1 MNQNHNFVI
10 KRRNKIVLKELPLIF
25 GISGIARCGKDTLG
39 RHLIAKLQKSGFPT
53 IPISFASVLKY
64 DLDPFLKE
72 KVNISAFT
80 ENTQEKEI
88 IRPLLVAYG
97 TNVCRK
103 IDPDHWIKK
112 IEKQV
117 KASINSKIIVV
128 ITDVRYENECK
139 WIKDNGGFMIHLSRM
154 GQKPANFEEKVNDPI
169 VRKISDHKI
178 KWKTFSD
185 EKETCNY
192 HLSKLF
198 YSKGWST
205 YGQFK

>member
-1 MNQNHNFVI
+1 MNQNHNFVL

-39 RHLIAKLQKSGFPT
+39 KHLISKLQKSGFPT
-53 IPISFASVLKY
+53 IQISFASVLKY
-64 DLDPFLKE
+64 DLDAFLKD

-80 ENTQEKEI
+80 ENTHEKEI

-117 KASINSKIIVV
+117 KASTSNKIIVV
-128 ITDVRYENECK
+128 ITDVRYENEGK
-139 WIKDNGGFMIHLSRM
+139 WIKDNGGFLIHLSRM
-154 GQKPANFEEKVNDPI
+154 GQKPANFEEKANDPI
-169 VRKISDHKI
+169 VKKIADYKI

>member
-1 MNQNHNFVI
+1 M
-10 KRRNKIVLKELPLIF
+10 LKELPLIF

-39 RHLIAKLQKSGFPT
+39 KHLISKLQKSGFPT
-53 IPISFASVLKY
+53 IQISFASVLKY

-103 IDPDHWIKK
+103 IDPDYWIKK

-117 KASINSKIIVV
+117 KASTSNKIIVV
-128 ITDVRYENECK
+128 ITDVRYENEGK
-139 WIKDNGGFMIHLSRM
+139 WIKDNGGFLIHLNRM
-154 GQKPANFEEKVNDPI
+154 GQKPANFEEKVNNPI
-169 VRKISDHKI
+169 VKKIADHKI

>member
-1 MNQNHNFVI
+1 MNQNHNFVL

-39 RHLIAKLQKSGFPT
+39 KHLISKLQKSGFPT
-53 IPISFASVLKY
+53 IQISFASVLKY
-64 DLDPFLKE
+64 DLDPFLKD

-117 KASINSKIIVV
+117 KASTSNKIIVV
-128 ITDVRYENECK
+128 ITDVRYENEGK
-139 WIKDNGGFMIHLSRM
+139 WIKDNGGFLIHLSRM
-154 GQKPANFEEKVNDPI
+154 GQRPANFEEKVNDPI
-169 VRKISDHKI
+169 VKKIADYKI

>member
-1 MNQNHNFVI
+1 MNKNHNFVI

-39 RHLIAKLQKSGFPT
+39 KHLISKLQKSGFPT
-53 IPISFASVLKY
+53 IQISFASVLKY

-103 IDPDHWIKK
+103 IDPDYWIKK

-117 KASINSKIIVV
+117 KASTSNKIIVV
-128 ITDVRYENECK
+128 ITDVRYENEGK
-139 WIKDNGGFMIHLSRM
+139 WIKDNGGFLIHLNRM
-154 GQKPANFEEKVNDPI
+154 GQKPANFEEKVNNPI
-169 VRKISDHKI
+169 VKKIADHKI

>member
-128 ITDVRYENECK
+128 ITVTQVCCIFSSKCWQLEVLGSSLG
-139 WIKDNGGFMIHLSRM
+139 NGS
-154 GQKPANFEEKVNDPI
+154 N
-169 VRKISDHKI
+169 
-178 KWKTFSD
+178 
-185 EKETCNY
+185 
-192 HLSKLF
+192 
-198 YSKGWST
+198 
-205 YGQFK
+205 

>member
-1 MNQNHNFVI
+1 MNKNNNFII
-10 KRRNKIVLKELPLIF
+10 KRRNKIVMKERPLIF
-25 GISGIARCGKDTLG
+25 GISGIARCGKDTLA
-39 RHLIAKLQKSGFPT
+39 RHLIAKLQKSGFPA

-64 DLDPFLKE
+64 DLDAFLKE

-80 ENTQEKEI
+80 EITQEKEI

-103 IDPDHWIKK
+103 IDPDCWIKK

-117 KASINSKIIVV
+117 KASINNKIIVV
-128 ITDVRYENECK
+128 IPDVRYENEGK
-139 WIKDNGGFMIHLSRM
+139 WIKENGGFLIHLSRM
-154 GQKPANFEEKVNDPI
+154 RQKPFVFEEKVNDPI
-169 VRKISDHKI
+169 VKKIADYKI
-178 KWKTFSD
+178 RWKTFTD

>member
-97 TNVCRK
+97 TNVCRR

-198 YSKGWST
+198 
-205 YGQFK
+205 

>member
-1 MNQNHNFVI
+1 MNKNHNFLI

-39 RHLIAKLQKSGFPT
+39 KHLISKLQKSGFPT
-53 IPISFASVLKY
+53 IQISFASVLKY

-103 IDPDHWIKK
+103 IDPDYWIKK

-117 KASINSKIIVV
+117 KASTSNKIIVV
-128 ITDVRYENECK
+128 ITDVRYENEGK
-139 WIKDNGGFMIHLSRM
+139 WIKDNGGFLIHLNRM
-154 GQKPANFEEKVNDPI
+154 GQKPANFEEKVNNPI
-169 VRKISDHKI
+169 VKKIADHKI

>member
-1 MNQNHNFVI
+1 MNQNHNFVL

-39 RHLIAKLQKSGFPT
+39 KHLISKLQKSGFPT
-53 IPISFASVLKY
+53 IQISFASVLKY
-64 DLDPFLKE
+64 DLDPFLKD

-117 KASINSKIIVV
+117 KASTSNKIIVV
-128 ITDVRYENECK
+128 ITDVRYENEGK
-139 WIKDNGGFMIHLSRM
+139 WIKDNGGFLIHLSRM

-169 VRKISDHKI
+169 VKKIADYKI

>member
-97 TNVCRK
+97 TNVCRR

>member
-39 RHLIAKLQKSGFPT
+39 KHLIAKLQKSGFPT